1 MYVCMYIYICMYVY
15 IYMYV
20 CILEF
25 MCLECWFIWTCVLEM
40 HEPVILRYWC
50 SIRRCGLNCQAI
62 ATNRR

>member
-1 MYVCMYIYICMYVY
+1 MYVY